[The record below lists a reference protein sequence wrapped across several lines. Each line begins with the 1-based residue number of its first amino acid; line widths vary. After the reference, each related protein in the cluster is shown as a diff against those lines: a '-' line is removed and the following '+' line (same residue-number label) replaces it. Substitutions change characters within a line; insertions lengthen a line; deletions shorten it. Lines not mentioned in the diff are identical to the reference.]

1 MDFFQNYL
9 IFIQFTNFAKT
20 NLWVSKHIAKTP
32 IHKALYSVFRKS
44 QYFSA
49 GKPSKLIKFKILFLE
64 IFKHFESQK
73 ETKFAL
79 QLQKISKYPDIKYK
93 I

>member
-9 IFIQFTNFAKT
+9 IFIQFTKFAKT
-20 NLWVSKHIAKTP
+20 NLLVSKHVAKTP

-44 QYFSA
+44 QYFLA
-49 GKPSKLIKFKILFLE
+49 GMPSKFTKFKISFLK
-64 IFKHFESQK
+64 IFKHLESQK

-79 QLQKISKYPDIKYK
+79 QLQKISKQPDIKYK